1 VPREVGR
8 LTARE
13 VDRLGAMPFSYAP
26 VGATSGSTYPA
37 GFHRLDLEVA
47 VGRGEADFR
56 RAAQRLMTWRMH
68 AGAGLRVAAGSP
80 RVHTG
85 AVVLCRLGPL
95 RIPCRTVWVV
105 DEPHRTG
112 FAYGTLPGHPEAG
125 EESFVVSLAD
135 GNGNGDADDDGG
147 GDGLVTLTVSAYS
160 RPGLLVTRLAGPV
173 GRWGQRRMLARYAGA
188 LR

>member
-1 VPREVGR
+1 
-8 LTARE
+8 
-13 VDRLGAMPFSYAP
+13 M
-26 VGATSGSTYPA
+26 
-37 GFHRLDLEVA
+37 
-47 VGRGEADFR
+47 GRGEADFR
-56 RAAQRLMTWRMH
+56 RAAQTLMTWRMH
-68 AGAGLRVAAGSP
+68 AGAGLRVTAGSP
-80 RVHTG
+80 RVHAG

-95 RIPCRTVWVV
+95 RIPCRVVWVV
-105 DEPHRTG
+105 DEPTRTG

-135 GNGNGDADDDGG
+135 GDDGG
-147 GDGLVTLTVSAYS
+147 DGVVTLTVSAYS

>member
-1 VPREVGR
+1 MPSGVGR

-13 VDRLGAMPFSYAP
+13 VDRLAAMPFSYAP

-37 GFHRLDLEVA
+37 GFHRLDVEVA

-56 RAAQRLMTWRMH
+56 RAAQTLMTWRMH
-68 AGAGLRVAAGSP
+68 AGAGLRVTAGSP
-80 RVHTG
+80 RVHAG

-95 RIPCRTVWVV
+95 RIPCRVVWVV
-105 DEPHRTG
+105 DEPTRTG

-125 EESFVVSLAD
+125 EESFVVTLA
-135 GNGNGDADDDGG
+135 GG
-147 GDGLVTLTVSAYS
+147 GVVTLTVSAYS

>member
-1 VPREVGR
+1 
-8 LTARE
+8 

-37 GFHRLDLEVA
+37 GFHRLDVEVA

-56 RAAQRLMTWRMH
+56 RAAETLMTWRMH

-80 RVHTG
+80 RVHPG

-95 RIPCRTVWVV
+95 RIPCRVVWVV
-105 DEPHRTG
+105 DEPARTG
-112 FAYGTLPGHPEAG
+112 FAYGTLAGHPEAG
-125 EESFVVSLAD
+125 EESFVLRLEGDVVRLA
-135 GNGNGDADDDGG
+135 
-147 GDGLVTLTVSAYS
+147 VSAYS

>member
-1 VPREVGR
+1 VAREVGR
-8 LTARE
+8 LPARD

-37 GFHRLDLEVA
+37 GFHRLDVEVA
-47 VGRGEADFR
+47 VGRGEADLR
-56 RAAQRLMTWRMH
+56 RAAETVMTWRMH

-95 RIPCRTVWVV
+95 LIPCRVVWVV
-105 DEPHRTG
+105 DEPTRTG

-125 EESFVVSLAD
+125 EESFVVRLDGDVVRLA
-135 GNGNGDADDDGG
+135 
-147 GDGLVTLTVSAYS
+147 VSAYS

>member
-1 VPREVGR
+1 
-8 LTARE
+8 
-13 VDRLGAMPFSYAP
+13 
-26 VGATSGSTYPA
+26 
-37 GFHRLDLEVA
+37 
-47 VGRGEADFR
+47 
-56 RAAQRLMTWRMH
+56 MTWRMH

-80 RVHTG
+80 RVHAG

-95 RIPCRTVWVV
+95 RIPCRVVWVV
-105 DEPHRTG
+105 DEPTRTG

-125 EESFVVSLAD
+125 EESFVVRLDGDVVRLA
-135 GNGNGDADDDGG
+135 
-147 GDGLVTLTVSAYS
+147 VSAYS

>member
-1 VPREVGR
+1 
-8 LTARE
+8 
-13 VDRLGAMPFSYAP
+13 MPFSYAP

-47 VGRGEADFR
+47 VGRGEADLR
-56 RAAQRLMTWRMH
+56 RAAETLMTWRMH

-95 RIPCRTVWVV
+95 RIPCRVVWVV
-105 DEPHRTG
+105 DEPTRTG

-125 EESFVVSLAD
+125 EESFVVRLDGDVVRLA
-135 GNGNGDADDDGG
+135 
-147 GDGLVTLTVSAYS
+147 VSAYS